1 LSNTNTLYQAPEAHK
16 AKKQAVLYCCSPI
29 SGVFLVKKLSVVTLC
44 IVSLAGCVYQAPVA
58 GQAPRPQFKETVVG
72 MATVTSLIV
81 AMEVKRQ
88 KTQETLRRQTN
99 PAGIAK
105 YQARLTA
112 MDAVKG
118 NLASYASGQLSLGDK
133 ISLINATSDIVKSK
147 LPDYG
152 DIITTLSTLTQVL
165 MTTQQQVQSAK

>member
-1 LSNTNTLYQAPEAHK
+1 
-16 AKKQAVLYCCSPI
+16 
-29 SGVFLVKKLSVVTLC
+29 
-44 IVSLAGCVYQAPVA
+44 
-58 GQAPRPQFKETVVG
+58 

-88 KTQETLRRQTN
+88 KTQEILRRQTN
-99 PAGIAK
+99 SAGIAK

-133 ISLINATSDIVKSK
+133 ISLINATTDLVRTK
-147 LPDYG
+147 LPEHD
-152 DIITTLSTLTQVL
+152 DILTTLSTLGQVL
-165 MTTQQQVQSAK
+165 ITAQQQAIQAAK

>member
-1 LSNTNTLYQAPEAHK
+1 MKKNAFALFCAFSVASCAQFPNASNT
-16 AKKQAVLYCCSPI
+16 V
-29 SGVFLVKKLSVVTLC
+29 G
-44 IVSLAGCVYQAPVA
+44 G
-58 GQAPRPQFKETVVG
+58 PRPAFKDSIVG

-88 KTQETLRRQTN
+88 KTQETLRKQTN
-99 PAGIAK
+99 SAGISK

-133 ISLINATSDIVKSK
+133 ISLINATTDIVRTK
-147 LPDYG
+147 LPEYG
-152 DIITTLSTLTQVL
+152 DILTTLSTLGQVL
-165 MTTQQQVQSAK
+165 ISTQQRAAQQSSGR

>member
-1 LSNTNTLYQAPEAHK
+1 M
-16 AKKQAVLYCCSPI
+16 
-29 SGVFLVKKLSVVTLC
+29 KKLSVVTLC

>member
-1 LSNTNTLYQAPEAHK
+1 M
-16 AKKQAVLYCCSPI
+16 
-29 SGVFLVKKLSVVTLC
+29 KKLSVVTLC

-99 PAGIAK
+99 SAGIAK

>member
-1 LSNTNTLYQAPEAHK
+1 MKN
-16 AKKQAVLYCCSPI
+16 
-29 SGVFLVKKLSVVTLC
+29 FSVVTLC
-44 IVSLAGCVYQAPVA
+44 IVSLTGCVYQAPVA
-58 GQAPRPQFKETVVG
+58 GQAPRPQFKDTVVG

-99 PAGIAK
+99 SAGIAK

>member
-1 LSNTNTLYQAPEAHK
+1 
-16 AKKQAVLYCCSPI
+16 
-29 SGVFLVKKLSVVTLC
+29 VFLVKNFSVVTLC
-44 IVSLAGCVYQAPVA
+44 IVSLTGCVYQAPVA
-58 GQAPRPQFKETVVG
+58 GQAPRPQFKDTVVG

-99 PAGIAK
+99 SAGIAK

>member
-1 LSNTNTLYQAPEAHK
+1 M
-16 AKKQAVLYCCSPI
+16 
-29 SGVFLVKKLSVVTLC
+29 KKLSVVTLC
-44 IVSLAGCVYQAPVA
+44 IVSLTGCVYQAPVA

-99 PAGIAK
+99 SAGIAK

-152 DIITTLSTLTQVL
+152 DIITTLSSLTQVL

>member
-1 LSNTNTLYQAPEAHK
+1 
-16 AKKQAVLYCCSPI
+16 
-29 SGVFLVKKLSVVTLC
+29 
-44 IVSLAGCVYQAPVA
+44 
-58 GQAPRPQFKETVVG
+58 

>member
-1 LSNTNTLYQAPEAHK
+1 
-16 AKKQAVLYCCSPI
+16 
-29 SGVFLVKKLSVVTLC
+29 VTLC

-58 GQAPRPQFKETVVG
+58 GQAPRPQFKDTVVG

-99 PAGIAK
+99 SAGIAK